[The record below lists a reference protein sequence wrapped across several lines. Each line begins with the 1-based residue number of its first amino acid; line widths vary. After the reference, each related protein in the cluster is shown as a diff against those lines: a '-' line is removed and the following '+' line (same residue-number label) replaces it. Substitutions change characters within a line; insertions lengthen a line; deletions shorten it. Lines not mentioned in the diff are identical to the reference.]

1 MLWLQLTRTTAW
13 NRGVQVHLPCC
24 RSAHA
29 MVPLTRD
36 ELLEVGAAEELL
48 RHQVVATHGWL
59 LFVL

>member
-1 MLWLQLTRTTAW
+1 
-13 NRGVQVHLPCC
+13 
-24 RSAHA
+24 

-59 LFVL
+59 LDRNRCMFATTAC